1 MNNIP
6 QRVFTGIGI
15 SASPLPTSGGAEVV
29 RLYLDVGK
37 VHPVEVGEHLVDLGG
52 VLEDGPGRL
61 GQVVQ
66 AGVAS
71 QSLSKGTD
79 HGHLSTTDTSR
90 KSL

>member
-1 MNNIP
+1 MFSMFLLHQILVPVSVHP
-6 QRVFTGIGI
+6 QFQ
-15 SASPLPTSGGAEVV
+15 PAEAL
-29 RLYLDVGK
+29 RSYLDVGK

-71 QSLSKGTD
+71 QSLSEGTD
-79 HGHLSTTDTSR
+79 HGHLRNTHTSR
-90 KSL
+90 KSMTD

>member
-1 MNNIP
+1 MG
-6 QRVFTGIGI
+6 F
-15 SASPLPTSGGAEVV
+15 
-29 RLYLDVGK
+29 YLDVGK

-71 QSLSKGTD
+71 QSLSKRAD
-79 HGHLSTTDTSR
+79 HGHLRSTGTSR
-90 KSL
+90 KSLMYAIKGPTCKIWLHSSFLYW

>member
-1 MNNIP
+1 MI
-6 QRVFTGIGI
+6 FT
-15 SASPLPTSGGAEVV
+15 PLVPV
-29 RLYLDVGK
+29 RFYLDVGK

-52 VLEDGPGRL
+52 VLKDGPGGL

-79 HGHLSTTDTSR
+79 HSHLRSTSFASHYINMKAFVDNCPG
-90 KSL
+90 